1 MRRLYKEVT
10 LYTGEKANISMNSVP
25 IDPEKL
31 KNILNNKG
39 LMASQISRN
48 IGYASNTLSSAINA
62 GVVNRIF
69 VTAMKNQY
77 GIDPSEY
84 ELVWGVK
91 QEEPQK
97 EPQEEPK
104 VDQAKENADLA
115 NIIYAAVHDAMCEV
129 FNKKLSEM
137 RNAMY
142 TSLLCA
148 MRKNREERMN
158 QK

>member
-1 MRRLYKEVT
+1 MKRLYKEVT
-10 LYTGEKANISMNSVP
+10 LYTGEKANISINSKP

-31 KNILNNKG
+31 RSILNNKG
-39 LMASQISRN
+39 LIAAQVSRD
-48 IGYASNTLSSAINA
+48 IGFASNTLNSAINA
-62 GVVNRIF
+62 GVINKVF
-69 VTAMKNQY
+69 VTALKNQY

-84 ELVWGVK
+84 ELAPEV
-91 QEEPQK
+91 K
-97 EPQEEPK
+97 EPQEEPQEDK
-104 VDQAKENADLA
+104 AKENADLA

-142 TSLLCA
+142 TSMLCA
-148 MRKNREERMN
+148 MRKNREERLA